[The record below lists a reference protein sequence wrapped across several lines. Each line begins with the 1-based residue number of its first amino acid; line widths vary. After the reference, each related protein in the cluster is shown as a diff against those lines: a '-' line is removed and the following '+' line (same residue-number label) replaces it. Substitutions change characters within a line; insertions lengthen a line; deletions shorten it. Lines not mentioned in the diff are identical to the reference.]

1 VLGAGFFAAFI
12 AQQGVVALALPY
24 YQMLR
29 GLDPLLLGALLSLPI
44 VCGAM
49 LSGRIMSLL
58 QRQVWTERRIILT
71 CGWVTALL
79 FGLLWMVPADWPMA
93 WQWAVLVMLC
103 LCYSLSMTVLILT
116 LKLLAFRLALISDDG
131 QGIFS
136 RITLF
141 EKIAA
146 VLYFWLFPLTQLTLF
161 TDATSGVRII
171 GWLVGLGLIGSLC
184 TLVAWQFAPE
194 RVRLGD
200 SRMKIA
206 TDMAPTLSVH
216 TRRQVNQL
224 LWISAL
230 QFGAVGICISF
241 DYYLL
246 VYFVAAGDVTEGS
259 TLKGALSSGYAIA
272 GALYLPILAHGVKQ
286 WGAVVTLQ
294 RVLVFTVFGCLLK
307 WYVYT
312 PYGYWALWIDAVIG
326 AAIWTAMTCI
336 IPNML
341 TELGRDTGQDISPYL
356 VSRHHTVISMS
367 LVLAMLGS
375 GELLNLV
382 GFDASLAGNQTD
394 STLFAMRL
402 LLSFGSFIF
411 TLGAL
416 MILSRYKA
424 DRLIHS

>member
-1 VLGAGFFAAFI
+1 MLGTGFFAAFI
-12 AQQGVVALALPY
+12 AQQGLVALALPY

-44 VCGAM
+44 VCGAT

-58 QRQVWTERRIILT
+58 QRQLWTERQIILT
-71 CGWVTALL
+71 CGWLTAVL
-79 FGLLWMVPADWPMA
+79 FGLFWMVPTHWPMH
-93 WQWAVLVMLC
+93 WQWTVLVTLC
-103 LCYSLSMTVLILT
+103 LCYSLAMTVPVLT
-116 LKLLAFRLALISDDG
+116 FKLLAFRLALMSGDG
-131 QGIFS
+131 QGVFS
-136 RITLF
+136 HITLF

-146 VLYFWLFPLTQLTLF
+146 VLYFWLFPLTQLSFF
-161 TDATSGVRII
+161 TDTTNGVRII

-194 RVRLGD
+194 RVRLGN
-200 SRMKIA
+200 SRMKIS
-206 TDMAPTLSVH
+206 TVMTPDLSEH
-216 TRRQVNQL
+216 TRRQVNRL
-224 LWISAL
+224 LWLSAL

-246 VYFVAAGDVTEGS
+246 VYFVAAGDVTDGS
-259 TLKGALSSGYAIA
+259 TLKGALSSGYALA
-272 GALYLPILAHGVKQ
+272 GALYLPLLARGVKR
-286 WGAVVTLQ
+286 WGATATLQ
-294 RVLVFTVFGCLLK
+294 KVLLFTAVGCLLK

-326 AAIWTAMTCI
+326 AAIWTAMTSI

-341 TELGRDTGQDISPYL
+341 TELGRNTGQDISPYL

-382 GFDASLAGNQTD
+382 GFDASLSGGQTD

-411 TLGAL
+411 TLSAL
-416 MILSRYKA
+416 MILSQYRA